1 MPCVVSGCGGVG
13 ARRGVCVCV
22 CARCCQISAIFSAN
36 LLWPPTTAPDPF
48 LTLLLARVPYRR
60 PTYTAAGLLPPCL
73 TDRLTLRFSFVSPS
87 NPGCPPFP
95 ASTPDSILQTPPRTP
110 KGNMALVSVR
120 RRLFVAL
127 AVCLVGTNKYGLV
140 GATTGL
146 TCKQKCKLRGTSAQG
161 NEPASPGFWDED
173 EAACCSRGCDLMG
186 TSPTKTACGSSCG
199 AVSTALDAPSVAR
212 GDRCPANLH
221 RIRSEYRS
229 RTV

>member
-22 CARCCQISAIFSAN
+22 CTMLPNQCH
-36 LLWPPTTAPDPF
+36 LLREPPVAPDHCPRPF
-48 LTLLLARVPYRR
+48 LTLLLSRVPYRR

-173 EAACCSRGCDLMG
+173 ETTCCSRGCDLMG
-186 TSPTKTACGSSCG
+186 TSPTKAACGSSCG
-199 AVSTALDAPSVAR
+199 AVSTSLDAPSVAR

-221 RIRSEYRS
+221 RLRSEYRS